1 MIKNGNVRLGNTN
14 MDYVS
19 FGRGEEAL
27 ILLPGL
33 GDGLRT
39 VKGMALTMALTYGK
53 FGKKYR
59 VYVFSR
65 KNALPDGY
73 STRDMAADQATAMGT
88 LGIERAH
95 ILGVSQGGMI
105 AEHLAIEHP
114 EKVGKL
120 ILAVSTAKASS
131 MTKNILKNWIT
142 QMEQGNYGEIM
153 VDTAERS
160 YSEAYLKKYRFMYP
174 LLRRLGRPKDSRRF
188 LMQAKACMEHD
199 ASGRLGEITA
209 PTLVIGG
216 NRDQIV
222 GPEAAQ
228 QLHEAIPGSKCVIYE
243 GLGHAA
249 YEEAKDFQELVLS
262 FLAK

>member
-1 MIKNGNVRLGNTN
+1 MIKNGSVRLENTD

-19 FGRGEEAL
+19 FGRGRETL

-39 VKGMALTMALTYGK
+39 VKGTALTMALTYGK

-65 KNALPDGY
+65 KNDLPDRYG
-73 STRDMAADQATAMGT
+73 TRDMAADQAAAMEA

-114 EKVGKL
+114 GKVGKL
-120 ILAVSTAKASS
+120 ILAVSTAKASP
-131 MTKNILKNWIT
+131 MTKNVLENWIA
-142 QMEQGNYGEIM
+142 QMEQGHYGEIM

-160 YSEAYLKKYRFMYP
+160 YSGAYLKKYRFMYP
-174 LLRRLGRPKDSRRF
+174 LLRRMGKPRDPRRF
-188 LMQAKACMEHD
+188 LIQAKACMEHD
-199 ASGRLGEITA
+199 ASSRLDEITA
-209 PTLVIGG
+209 PTLIIGG
-216 NRDQIV
+216 DRDQIV

-228 QLHEAIPGSKCVIYE
+228 QLHKAIPGSKCVIYE

-249 YEEAKDFQELVLS
+249 YEEAKNFQSLVLS
-262 FLAK
+262 FLEK